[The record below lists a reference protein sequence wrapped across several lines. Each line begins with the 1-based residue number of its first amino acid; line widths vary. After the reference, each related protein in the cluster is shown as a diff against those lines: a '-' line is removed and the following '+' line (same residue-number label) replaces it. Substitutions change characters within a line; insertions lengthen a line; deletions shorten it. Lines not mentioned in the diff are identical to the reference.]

1 MQPTMTSTPAVAA
14 ELASFGVPCAGL
26 MPVGL
31 DTAIIPDVPAERD
44 KLRGAVGLDPAAKI
58 FIFVGRLDPYKRPLD
73 LVPLLQAAPD
83 WQAVVIGRGSQSDAL
98 RAALKQAGLTDRCRL
113 IPQLPNTAVHVYYH
127 ACNAFVNLNEQ
138 EIFGMSLLEAMYAGC
153 PPVARHAPGPDLI
166 IEDGI
171 SGILCDNV
179 AQMAAALARVDDEM
193 GAAAQKRINE
203 HFLWQ
208 NSAELALTLLPK
220 KREAAHGQR

>member
-1 MQPTMTSTPAVAA
+1 
-14 ELASFGVPCAGL
+14 
-26 MPVGL
+26 
-31 DTAIIPDVPAERD
+31 
-44 KLRGAVGLDPAAKI
+44 
-58 FIFVGRLDPYKRPLD
+58 
-73 LVPLLQAAPD
+73 
-83 WQAVVIGRGSQSDAL
+83 
-98 RAALKQAGLTDRCRL
+98 
-113 IPQLPNTAVHVYYH
+113 
-127 ACNAFVNLNEQ
+127 
-138 EIFGMSLLEAMYAGC
+138 MSLLEAMYAGC

>member
-1 MQPTMTSTPAVAA
+1 MRNK
-14 ELASFGVPCAGL
+14 FGEQLEQLHVPCAGV

-44 KLRGAVGLDPAAKI
+44 KLRGAVGLDLKAKI
-58 FIFVGRLDPYKRPLD
+58 LVFVGRLDPYKRPLD

-83 WQAVVIGRGSQSDAL
+83 WQAVIIGRGSQSQALRDAL
-98 RAALKQAGLTDRCRL
+98 DRAGVLDRCRL

-127 ACNAFVNLNEQ
+127 ACNAFVNLNDQ

-166 IEDGI
+166 IENGI
-171 SGILCDNV
+171 SGYLCDTV
-179 AQMAAALARVDDEM
+179 AEMAAALDKTTDAM
-193 GAAAQKRINE
+193 GHAAQNRVNE

-220 KREAAHGQR
+220 KGKTNG